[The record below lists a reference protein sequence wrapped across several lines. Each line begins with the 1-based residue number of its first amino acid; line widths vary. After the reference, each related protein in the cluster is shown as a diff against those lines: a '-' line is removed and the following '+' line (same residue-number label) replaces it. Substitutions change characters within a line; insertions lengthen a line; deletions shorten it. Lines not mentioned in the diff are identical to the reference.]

1 MIRARHILVAL
12 VAAAAALSSHAPRA
26 AELIVVE
33 ARGIGLQAGDVI
45 DDQATLDLK
54 EGQHLTLITATG
66 ATLKIDGPFDRAP
79 AAGGAADEDNSGFG
93 TALRALVTQSA
104 ARAEAGVVRDGLT
117 PVTLPEPWLLDVSRA
132 GVVCLRAGDKPVLWR
147 ESAARKSELTITA
160 GDRTWRADAP
170 WEAGADR
177 LLLPQTV
184 PFHGGIT
191 YRIRLDANEAN
202 ITVKLVPNALV
213 NPEMQAAWL
222 ADVGCDPQAQALFK
236 TLPP

>member
-1 MIRARHILVAL
+1 MSRARTTLPTLAA
-12 VAAAAALSSHAPRA
+12 AAAAALLPATASRA

-33 ARGIGLQAGDVI
+33 ARGIGLHSGDVI

-54 EGQHLTLITATG
+54 EGQHLTLITASG

-79 AAGGAADEDNSGFG
+79 AAGNGEDNGGFG

-117 PVTLPEPWLLDVSRA
+117 PVDLPAPWLLDVSRT
-132 GVVCLRAGDKPVLWR
+132 GVVCLRDGERPVLWR
-147 ESAARKSELTITA
+147 ERAATKSDLTIMA
-160 GDRTWRADAP
+160 GDRTWRADAT
-170 WEAGADR
+170 WDAGTDKMR
-177 LLLPQTV
+177 LPATV

-191 YRIRLDANEAN
+191 YRVRLDGNDANV
-202 ITVKLVPNALV
+202 TVKLVPNALV

-222 ADVGCDPQAQALFK
+222 ADVGCDPQAQALYK

>member
-12 VAAAAALSSHAPRA
+12 AAAAAAALPSRAPRA

-33 ARGIGLQAGDVI
+33 ARGISLNAGDVI

-54 EGQHLTLITATG
+54 EGQHLTLIAANG

-79 AAGGAADEDNSGFG
+79 GAGADEDNSGFG

-132 GVVCLRAGDKPVLWR
+132 GVVCLRAGDKPVLWC

>member
-1 MIRARHILVAL
+1 MIRARHILGAL
-12 VAAAAALSSHAPRA
+12 AAAAAALPPDAPRA

-33 ARGIGLQAGDVI
+33 ARGIGLNAGDVI
-45 DDQATLDLK
+45 DDQATLELK
-54 EGQHLTLITATG
+54 EGQHLTLIAASG

-79 AAGGAADEDNSGFG
+79 AAGAGADEDSGFG

-117 PVTLPEPWLLDVSRA
+117 PVALPEPWLLDVSRT
-132 GVVCLRAGDKPVLWR
+132 GVVCLRAGDTPMLWR
-147 ESAARKSELTITA
+147 ESAARKSNLTITA
-160 GDRTWRADAP
+160 GDRTWRADAT
-170 WEAGADR
+170 WEAGIDK

-191 YRIRLDANEAN
+191 YRIRLDANDAN